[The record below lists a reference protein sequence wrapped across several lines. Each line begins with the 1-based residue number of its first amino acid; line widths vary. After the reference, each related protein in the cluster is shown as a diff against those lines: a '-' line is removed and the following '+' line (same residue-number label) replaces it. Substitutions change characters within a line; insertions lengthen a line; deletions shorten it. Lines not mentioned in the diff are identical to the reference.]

1 MATINVQTGT
11 GNVVT
16 YTAASAGGDTVAT
29 GTTTRPV
36 ITIRNGSAGPVTVT
50 LAGQNV
56 CSQGFTH
63 SVAYTCAVGDTE
75 ILPPASTMSNGTVL
89 LAYSAATSVTVGAV
103 AS

>member
-11 GNVVT
+11 GNAVA
-16 YTAASAGGDTVAT
+16 YTAASAGGDIIAT
-29 GTTTRPV
+29 GTATRPV
-36 ITIRNGSAGPVTVT
+36 VTIRNGSGGPVTVT

-63 SVAYTCAVGDTE
+63 AVAYTCAVGDTE
-75 ILPPASTMSNGTVL
+75 ILPPTNTIANGTVL
-89 LAYSAATSVTVGAV
+89 LTYTAVTSVTVGAV